1 MARVRSP
8 NRDKAFEIYKEHNG
22 EITNREI
29 ANILDTPEKTISGWK
44 VKDKWKDKLNGVLQK
59 KIRSTPNKNSS
70 KKSNVKTKKKVIADE
85 VKEVLENTELNEK
98 HRLFAVIYSK
108 RFNATKA
115 YQQVYHCTYESAMVN
130 GCLLLRNTKV
140 KALIDEL
147 TSIEFNK
154 EALKRGILQKYI
166 DIALSDIGDYL
177 TFGKKQ
183 VGKWEKDKDG
193 KDVPVID
200 PETGEQK
207 IIEYSYVDLKESASV
222 DTSLITEISE
232 GKDGIR
238 IKLVDKMKA
247 MEFLSKHLNL
257 LSDEEKIKLD
267 LEYKKLQNV
276 KLENEVAKSNQ
287 NNKKDGLK
295 IVVDYGDDNE

>member
-1 MARVRSP
+1 M
-8 NRDKAFEIYKEHNG
+8 DKQNYELAEEDYKRGMKYKE
-22 EITNREI
+22 I
-29 ANILDTPEKTISGWK
+29 AEKYNVSINTVKSWK
-44 VKDKWKDKLNGVLQK
+44 TRYKWCKDKKSVHTKDKKVCTQN
-59 KIRSTPNKNSS
+59 
-70 KKSNVKTKKKVIADE
+70 KKSAGEKKNNEDGIEEPIADE

-130 GCLLLRNTKV
+130 GCLLLRNAKV

-147 TSIEFNK
+147 TAIEFNK
-154 EALKRGILQKYI
+154 EALKRSILQKYI

-183 VGKWEKDKDG
+183 VGKWTKDKDG
-193 KDVPVID
+193 IDIPVID
-200 PETGEQK
+200 PDTGEQK
-207 IIEYSYVDLKESASV
+207 IIEYSYVDLKESISV

-232 GKDGIR
+232 GKDGIK

-247 MEFLSKHLNL
+247 MDFLSKHLNL
-257 LSDEEKIKLD
+257 LSDQEKTQLD
-267 LEYKKLQNV
+267 NEYKKLQNA
-276 KLENEVAKSNQ
+276 KLEKEIEKLNDNNNSN
-287 NNKKDGLK
+287 KESVR
-295 IVVDYGDDNE
+295 IVDDI